1 MTGVLRNS
9 QSPVVWAFLGLSL
22 LFPLIVAVGW
32 GGIYADVAYEQ
43 FQRAHAIS
51 VGQGWDLAGF
61 SPLYTLLLALADF
74 LHLPLLPIAMMMSVL
89 GWMTAILA
97 CFLTGLTLD
106 RPTFSIA
113 VAVLLALHPLQGR
126 VLGLEQGL
134 VLGAMGL
141 AMWCMARGRV
151 KTALLAAF
159 ILLVTQPLTNLSP
172 ESLWNSPRLTTP
184 LLAVLD
190 VLVAAG
196 FAFLVPD
203 LDWLTS
209 PVLDRHAL
217 KKGFC
222 ILGLAAL
229 AFGQGRALAQDWWL
243 RPTDRPALYETLA
256 QWLYEHA
263 LPTETVATQHPG
275 LMGHL
280 SRHTTIPLPQAEQAT
295 VHSLVQAL
303 ERERPDYCI
312 ALNSLG
318 WRGARAQPWFQEH
331 YVEMYQVASPY
342 DASTPLILF
351 RYAPTPF
358 DAGETIS
365 TTATF
370 VVDESTGEQFALA
383 GYRLDSQRITPG
395 EALHLTVY
403 WQAATLLR
411 QSLSLTV
418 RLFDPVTEETW
429 VQVVNPAP
437 GGLATDLWNE
447 GAQFADRYTLLPPA
461 DIPPGEYALDVTCHL
476 PNGRPL
482 AVRAGDGTTGEAVE
496 TRLTLT
502 QVNRPPSISAAPL
515 TPDHPFNV
523 TFGSANEI
531 ELSGY
536 DVATRV
542 SPGDTLRVALYW
554 YVRQSVPLNYK
565 IFVHLLSAQD
575 ESIVLAQADGL
586 PVAWTYP
593 TVQWQPGETIRD
605 EHLLVLPSSA
615 PRGDYWLVVGMYDSD
630 SGERSIVRDAEGN
643 EIAGLRVTLQQVQV
657 R

>member
-1 MTGVLRNS
+1 MAGVLRNS
-9 QSPVVWAFLGLSL
+9 QSPILWTFLGLSL
-22 LFPLIVAVGW
+22 LLPLIVAVGW
-32 GGIYADVAYEQ
+32 GGIYADAAYEQ
-43 FQRAHAIS
+43 FQQAHAIS
-51 VGQGWDLAGF
+51 AGQSWDLRGF

-74 LHLPLLPIAMMMSVL
+74 LHLPLLPIATMMSVL
-89 GWMTAILA
+89 GWMTAIIA

-113 VAVLLALHPLQGR
+113 VAVLLTLHPLQGR
-126 VLGLEQGL
+126 VLGLEQGF
-134 VLGAMGL
+134 VLGLMGL
-141 AMWCMARGRV
+141 ATWWVARGRV
-151 KTALLAAF
+151 KTALVAAL

-172 ESLWNSPRLTTP
+172 ESLWNTPRLTTP

-190 VLVAAG
+190 VLIAAG

-222 ILGLAAL
+222 VLGLAAL

-256 QWLYEHA
+256 QWLQTHA
-263 LPTETVATQHPG
+263 LPTETIATQHPG

-280 SRHTTIPLPQAEQAT
+280 SQRATMPLPQADQASAS
-295 VHSLVQAL
+295 SLVHAL

-312 ALNSLG
+312 ALNSLA
-318 WRGARAQPWFQEH
+318 WRGVRAQPWFQEH
-331 YVEMYQVASPY
+331 YAEMYQIASPY

-358 DAGETIS
+358 DAGKAIS

-395 EALHLTVY
+395 EPLHLTLY
-403 WQAATLLR
+403 WQATTVLR

-418 RLFDPVTEETW
+418 RLFDPATEETW
-429 VQVVNPAP
+429 VQIENPVP
-437 GGLATDLWNE
+437 GGLATDLWND
-447 GAQFADRYTLLPPA
+447 GAQFDDRYTLLPPA
-461 DIPPGEYALDVTCHL
+461 DMPPGEYVLDVMCHL
-476 PNGRPL
+476 PNGRSL
-482 AVRAGDGTTGEAVE
+482 AVRADDGTTEKAVE

-502 QVNRPPSISAAPL
+502 QVSRPPSVSTAPL
-515 TPDHPFNV
+515 TPDHPFNA
-523 TFGSANEI
+523 TFGSVGEI

-536 DVATRV
+536 DAVTRI

-554 YVRQSVPLNYK
+554 YVRQPVPLNYK
-565 IFVHLLSAQD
+565 VFVHLLFAQD
-575 ESIVLAQADGL
+575 KSIVLAQGDGL

-593 TVQWQPGETIRD
+593 TVEWQPGEAIRD

-615 PRGDYWLVVGMYDSD
+615 PRGDYWLVVGMYDSAT
-630 SGERSIVRDAEGN
+630 GERAIVRDADGN